1 MRTIRVAAIGTLLGV
16 LMIAI
21 APSAQAADRVDAA
34 PPMIP
39 AAAEVTDEPWS
50 APAYPVNCDQTA
62 NQVSCVP
69 TSTADAVAQKCFLR
83 VVLSGGDRVTICTT
97 YDGHT
102 GAIQAAGGKEG
113 IVEYGCSL
121 GDVVCLTFEN
131 AGRGMAAGTTAM
143 MFAVA
148 EVMRFDTST
157 ALWGAATGE
166 WSFWRW
172 AVLAVMFAA
181 MVWAIAA
188 AVASRDRGELV
199 SAIVR
204 SFLAFPAT
212 AATLWLTGHVLNA
225 VDELTWYIMNRDG
238 PAALFGTLQQVMWAG
253 GRANYFFGFV
263 IHGLLMISMLLLM
276 LVFTFRN
283 IALAALIMVG
293 PLAWMLFPVRSIG
306 PQWVVRYISAL
317 LVLLLT
323 APLTIGFVTLIINGL
338 ASMDSIWNP
347 QAWPLL
353 IGLVLVAFAPFAVF
367 GLFSF
372 VGAVTADATGSSLGS
387 RAGRTA
393 SGAARSVMSVPA
405 RIGASPAGVA
415 SRTGAA
421 SRSGAAAPAGP
432 AGRPDSSRPLAGTA
446 GSRPAPATST
456 AQRATTPTSA
466 ASSSTPSSATTPK
479 PASTPPA
486 RPTGAERPIPNP
498 SPRDGRPS

>member
-1 MRTIRVAAIGTLLGV
+1 MRTIRVAAIGALVGA
-16 LMIAI
+16 LMIVT
-21 APSAQAADRVDAA
+21 APSAQAAERVNAA

-39 AAAEVTDEPWS
+39 AAAEVTGEPWS
-50 APAYPVNCDQTA
+50 APDYPVKCDQTA

-157 ALWGAATGE
+157 ALWGAASGE

-306 PQWVVRYISAL
+306 PQWVVRYLSAL

-387 RAGRTA
+387 RAGHAA
-393 SGAARSVMSVPA
+393 SNVARKVANVLP
-405 RIGASPAGVA
+405 RIDGSPAGRRPSA
-415 SRTGAA
+415 DPGSRTPPGRPA
-421 SRSGAAAPAGP
+421 SKNTPSPAGKPAPSSKHATSTNPAGP
-432 AGRPDSSRPLAGTA
+432 KTRGGTA
-446 GSRPAPATST
+446 
-456 AQRATTPTSA
+456 TPT
-466 ASSSTPSSATTPK
+466 K
-479 PASTPPA
+479 PASGGTTSGGPRVAGSQPTTPP
-486 RPTGAERPIPNP
+486 RPDR
-498 SPRDGRPS
+498 RPS